1 VLQRASGNSL
11 LVTGAADE
19 VVRGYRLSSSATT
32 SSTAVVAG
40 EANSEDSMQVIE
52 FYGSVERQSGG
63 NGSIDKCAGL
73 SFNPEGSLLAAQ
85 SSGKMVEFF
94 RVRSAAEAKKKCK
107 RRTKRTDKKAPT
119 AVAGV
124 EGEVF
129 NVNMLVLSD
138 ELESLPSHTIRC
150 AARVR
155 SFAFDPSYNK
165 HSVHG
170 QSQSQS
176 KGTMNKDC
184 KGMLS
189 LVNNTL
195 EVYVIPLTSSV
206 ESSDDKF
213 KDFIKPVTRTEVRM
227 ILFCPYLS
235 R

>member
-1 VLQRASGNSL
+1 
-11 LVTGAADE
+11 
-19 VVRGYRLSSSATT
+19 
-32 SSTAVVAG
+32 
-40 EANSEDSMQVIE
+40 
-52 FYGSVERQSGG
+52 
-63 NGSIDKCAGL
+63 
-73 SFNPEGSLLAAQ
+73 
-85 SSGKMVEFF
+85 
-94 RVRSAAEAKKKCK
+94 
-107 RRTKRTDKKAPT
+107 
-119 AVAGV
+119 
-124 EGEVF
+124 
-129 NVNMLVLSD
+129 MLVLND
-138 ELESLPSHTIRC
+138 KLESLPSHTIRC

-165 HSVHG
+165 HSGHG